1 MTEQQLIG
9 SMALLV
15 RDDQKV
21 LLVKHEKGPFAEE
34 WTMPLVLVP
43 DSLTAEESLE
53 LLLEENL
60 SITPGPYDFYDTIY
74 MTGRE
79 NQHVVVNIFTCID
92 WVGEPKI
99 VSDVYVDAGWSSPN
113 AIPDGIVL
121 NNSVQRWL
129 SEARVGATDQQ
140 AGLLS
145 KDDISAQLIESRG
158 NLLAAFDR
166 IPPKHRLD
174 SPILEKMSAL
184 EILTLA
190 VEFEDYLI
198 CAAMRMITE
207 DDFRWEPFSFQQW
220 RRTRELWVDAESR
233 SIESSV
239 RSLLSKVAIS
249 TDSWINAQDE
259 QGLNSWGTDASNLPI
274 SVFDQLMKVIRNYET
289 QLIQLTELGSKIQI
303 AERASHGQ

>member
-34 WTMPLVLVP
+34 WTMPFVLVP

-53 LLLEENL
+53 LLLKEDL

-74 MTGRE
+74 MTGHGNE
-79 NQHVVVNIFTCID
+79 HVVVNIFTCID

-99 VSDVYVDAGWSSPN
+99 VSDVYVDAGWSSPS

-121 NNSVQRWL
+121 NNSIQRWL
-129 SEARVGATDQQ
+129 SEAGVGGTDQQ
-140 AGLLS
+140 VRSLS
-145 KDDISAQLIESRG
+145 KNDICAQLAESRG
-158 NLLAAFDR
+158 NLLAVFDR
-166 IPPKHRLD
+166 ISPKHRLN
-174 SPILEKMSAL
+174 SLSSEKINAL
-184 EILTLA
+184 EILALA

-198 CAAMRMITE
+198 CTATKMTTE
-207 DDFRWEPFSFQQW
+207 DNFRPESFNVQQW
-220 RRTRELWVDAESR
+220 RRTRELLADAESR
-233 SIESSV
+233 NMESSV

-249 TDSWINAQDE
+249 TDSWIKMQDE
-259 QGLNSWGTDASNLPI
+259 RALLSWGTDASNSPI
-274 SVFDQLMKVIRNYET
+274 SVFGQLTKVIRNYEI
-289 QLIQLTELGSKIQI
+289 QLNQLTELESKIQI
-303 AERASHGQ
+303 AERASQG

>member
-1 MTEQQLIG
+1 MTEQLIG

-21 LLVKHEKGPFAEE
+21 LLVQHEKGPFAGE

-74 MTGRE
+74 MTGHE
-79 NQHVVVNIFTCID
+79 NEHVIVNIFTCID

-99 VSDVYVDAGWSSPN
+99 VSGVYVDAGWSSPN
-113 AIPDGIVL
+113 AIPDGIIL

-129 SEARVGATDQQ
+129 SEASVGRTDQQ
-140 AGLLS
+140 AALMS
-145 KDDISAQLIESRG
+145 KEDICAQLTESRG
-158 NLLAAFDR
+158 DLLAAFDQ
-166 IPPKHRLD
+166 IPPTHRFD
-174 SPILEKMSAL
+174 SANLEEMSAL
-184 EILTLA
+184 EIFALA

-198 CAAMRMITE
+198 TAATRMITE
-207 DDFRWEPFSFQQW
+207 DNFRWEPFSLGQW
-220 RRTRELWVDAESR
+220 RRTRELLVDAEAR
-233 SIESSV
+233 NMESSV

-249 TDSWINAQDE
+249 TDSWINRQDE
-259 QGLNSWGTDASNLPI
+259 QALHSWGTDVSNLPV
-274 SVFDQLMKVIRNYET
+274 SVFDQLVKIIRNYEI
-289 QLIQLTELGSKIQI
+289 QVDQLTEFRSKVQI
-303 AERASHGQ
+303 GERASRG